1 MLGATN
7 IRIRAVQRFGLR
19 QGGAIVIDLV
29 GAACCK
35 SEITGASISMATIS
49 KSDALFLQKHT
60 VNGKLDSSSFVISP
74 HAWLLTNLFLSGI
87 PTWKGEIV
95 IFTLKNTEKQ
105 LGRGTELIWQMAIN
119 MLNLKHRI
127 CEKNGVGHLSYLK
140 SSHAE
145 PLNKVQ
151 FQKLAKLYNQLVDKH
166 AELELDPCLLF
177 THTFDLTLG
186 EDPVHRITQSASNWL
201 SDKISII

>member
-1 MLGATN
+1 MAPRKFIS
-7 IRIRAVQRFGLR
+7 IRHTHLKGGNCYFYIEEHRETIRQRHR
-19 QGGAIVIDLV
+19 IDL
-29 GAACCK
+29 A
-35 SEITGASISMATIS
+35 
-49 KSDALFLQKHT
+49 
-60 VNGKLDSSSFVISP
+60 NG
-74 HAWLLTNLFLSGI
+74 N
-87 PTWKGEIV
+87 
-95 IFTLKNTEKQ
+95 KNVE
-105 LGRGTELIWQMAIN
+105 
-119 MLNLKHRI
+119 RI
-127 CEKNGVGHLSYLK
+127 CEKDGVGHLSYLK